1 LAGLL
6 LLVLSLFLFLQT
18 PYAQKK
24 LLKIVTNT
32 FSQKIH
38 STFTIGSLNIDFFN
52 RVRLNKVYIQ
62 DLHGDT
68 LLYANSIT
76 AVIAPSMLFHKK
88 VELKRIML
96 NKADV
101 RFSTDAK
108 HVFNLQFIID
118 AFTSKSADT
127 TSTSKWQVQF
137 KKVILSD
144 SKFRYSKYPIEK
156 KGLGINFTDLNIVY
170 LNLTTSDFQFRHDT
184 VMFNIERLTAVEHSG
199 FFLKKLSA
207 KFSLSRH
214 FMKYDDVHFV
224 TANSEVDAPRVDF
237 LFKSFALFS
246 ENFLKNVSL
255 LGEIKPS
262 KVNVADIAYFAP
274 ALWGLHHTV
283 NFSGRVTGPV
293 AEMRCKDI
301 KASIGEVT
309 HVEGNF
315 DLTGL
320 PNIFETF
327 IFADFKRLSVNV
339 SDLETFHEGFRKRPV
354 TFPDIL
360 NKFGTVNYKGNFS
373 GFITD
378 FVAYGHFTT
387 ALGNLSSDVSLK
399 PGTDKTLQFK
409 GRIITDGFNVGVI
422 AGAAD
427 KLGKVSMSADAE
439 GFFKKGKLTAT
450 LQAAI
455 SNLQANGYN
464 YTNIKANGNFDDKQ
478 FEGSVEVNDPNLKL
492 DFKGDVDFDK
502 QLPEF
507 HFVSDINANLYPLKL
522 TKADTTLTL
531 QSKVKA
537 NFKGKNFDEIVGNI
551 QISDLFVRHKNH
563 EAKIGNISLSATNEN
578 NTRQLRL
585 RSDPV
590 NADLTGEYTFSQL
603 GTEWNR
609 VLNRYI
615 PSMTDNQKL
624 WVVTAKVPQ
633 YMQRSPKVSL
643 QAPAESGNIELDA
656 IFNNTDSIFG
666 FFAPSMKMARQSHI
680 KGTYNGHSGQLSLT
694 GDLPYLKISENLF
707 RKINIDSYGD
717 ASKFNLNIIS
727 NCLVVGYDTVINQLT
742 IKNQLRR
749 DTGKWNVRWMEPT
762 DSSKISNVNA
772 YTFFSHEGNNYI
784 TKIAIEPGNV
794 LFNDSIW
801 SIERSKVII
810 DTSGIDFRNMAFR
823 RTNQSISLFGK
834 ISANPNDT
842 LHFIFNNLN
851 IRFLSMFVKNKDI
864 NFDGKLFGNARLN
877 NLYTKPAF
885 QCDMKVQD
893 FKFNKEALGDAYIIS
908 QWDEISKQLAIS
920 SYIQRGNLKTIS
932 LKGFYYPP
940 THNLSFITHF
950 EKTKLNVLN
959 PFVKGIFSN
968 ISGVATGDASIEGT
982 LNQPRINGNLKLQ
995 KNSFKVDYLNT
1006 TYDFTGNLVIQDN
1019 TFILPKTKI
1028 YDSFGNS
1035 SDVSL
1040 TVANNYLKD
1049 FQLDVQIE
1057 PNNFACLN
1065 TTEENNAQF
1074 YGSAFATGKVHIYGP
1089 VNQLTMDIFAKTDKK
1104 TKIYIPLNHQ
1114 SEAKSNDFVTFIT
1127 KQQSSVVDDPLA
1139 NSHQSKYSV
1148 NTNGLMLNFTL
1159 EVTPD
1164 AELQLIFD
1172 KKVGDIIRG
1181 RGNGNI
1187 SMEINTAGNFHMY
1200 GNYKIKEGEYLFT
1213 LKNVIN
1219 KRLTIEE
1226 NGSIQWTGNPTDADL
1241 DLTAVYK
1248 VKTSLADYLGSSSTG
1263 EYSRRMPIDCK
1274 LQMQGKLSSPAIHYS
1289 IELPS
1294 ADEETKT
1301 RLRTALSNEGELNK
1315 QFLSLLIFNTFYS
1328 NNERMAAT
1336 GSSAGLGSSAS
1347 MALPSEFLSNQL
1359 SNWLSQA
1366 TDKFDVG
1373 VNYRPG
1379 DELTTQQLEVAL
1391 STHLFDDRVTISTN
1405 IGQAGQSTT
1414 TTTNKQAND
1423 IVGDFLLDYKVTE
1436 SGKLHLKAFNRSNDQ
1451 LLYEQTPYTQGFG
1464 VFYKEEFNNFGDLF
1478 RRKKKAKNDTIKTQD
1493 KTPVS
1498 ESLEKPE
1505 DKSKQP
1511 VNNDSIPPPKA
1522 IIPATDESKTER
1534 K

>member
-1 LAGLL
+1 MY
-6 LLVLSLFLFLQT
+6 V
-18 PYAQKK
+18 
-24 LLKIVTNT
+24 
-32 FSQKIH
+32 
-38 STFTIGSLNIDFFN
+38 
-52 RVRLNKVYIQ
+52 Q

-68 LLYANSIT
+68 LLYANNIT
-76 AVIAPSMLFHKK
+76 AVIAPSMLFHHK
-88 VELKRIML
+88 VELKRIVL

-101 RFSTDAK
+101 RFCTDTA
-108 HVFNLQFIID
+108 HIFNIQFIID
-118 AFTSKSADT
+118 AFASKSTDT
-127 TSTSKWQVQF
+127 TTTSKWKVQF
-137 KKVILSD
+137 KRVILND
-144 SKFRYSKYPIEK
+144 SKFRYRKYPLEK
-156 KGLGINFTDLNIVY
+156 RELGINFTDLNVIY
-170 LNLTTSDFQFRHDT
+170 LNLATSDFQFRHDT
-184 VMFNIERLTAVEHSG
+184 VMFNIDRLTAVERSG
-199 FFLKKLSA
+199 FFLKKLKA
-207 KFSLSRH
+207 KFSLSKH

-224 TANSEVDAPRVDF
+224 TANSEVDAPKVDF

-255 LGEIKPS
+255 LGEINPS

-283 NFSGRVTGPV
+283 NFSGRVTGPI

-327 IFADFKRLSVNV
+327 IFADFKRLSVDV
-339 SDLETFHEGFRKRPV
+339 ADLETFHEGFRKRPV
-354 TFPDIL
+354 VFPDIL

-387 ALGNLSSDVSLK
+387 ALGNLSSDISLK
-399 PGTDKTLQFK
+399 PGTDKSLQFK
-409 GRIITDGFNVGVI
+409 GRIITDGFNIGVI

-427 KLGKVSMSADAE
+427 KLGKISMSADAE
-439 GFFKKGKLTAT
+439 GFVKRGKLTAT
-450 LQAAI
+450 VQAAI

-464 YTNIKANGNFDDKQ
+464 YTNIKANGNLDDKQ
-478 FEGSVEVNDPNLKL
+478 FEGTVAVNDPNLKL
-492 DFKGDVDFDK
+492 DFHGDVNFDK

-507 HFVSDINANLYPLKL
+507 HFVSDINANLFPLNLSK
-522 TKADTTLTL
+522 TDTTLTL
-531 QSKVKA
+531 QSKINA
-537 NFKGKNFDEIVGNI
+537 NFKGKDLDELVGNI
-551 QISDLFVRHKNH
+551 EVSDLFVKHKNH
-563 EAKIGNISLSATNEN
+563 EARIGKILLTATNDN
-578 NTRQLRL
+578 NARQLYL
-585 RSDPV
+585 KSDPV
-590 NADLTGEYTFSQL
+590 NAELTGEYTFSQL
-603 GTEWNR
+603 GIEWNKM
-609 VLNRYI
+609 LSRYI
-615 PSMTDNQKL
+615 PSMADNKKL
-624 WVVTAKVPQ
+624 WLVTTKAPQ
-633 YMQRSPKVSL
+633 YMQRSSRISMQKPPL
-643 QAPAESGNIELDA
+643 PGNIRLEA

-666 FFAPSMKMARQSHI
+666 FFAPTIKMAKQSHI
-680 KGTYNGHSGQLSLT
+680 KGMYNGHSGQLSLT
-694 GDLPYLKISENLF
+694 GDLPYLKAGENLF
-707 RKINIDSYGD
+707 RKINIDSHGD
-717 ASKFNLNIIS
+717 ESNFNFNIKS
-727 NCLVVGYDTVINQLT
+727 NCLVMGYDTVINHLT
-742 IKNQLRR
+742 IKNQLKK
-749 DTGKWNVRWMEPT
+749 DTGKWVVRWEEPL
-762 DSSKISNVNA
+762 DSSKISNINA
-772 YTFFSHEGNNYI
+772 YTFFSREGNNYI
-784 TKIAIEPGNV
+784 MKIAVEPGNV

-801 SIERSKVII
+801 TVERSKVII
-810 DTSGIDFRNMAFR
+810 DTSGIDFRNVAFR
-823 RTNQSISLFGK
+823 HSDQNVGLFGK
-834 ISANPNDT
+834 ISLNPEDT
-842 LHFIFNNLN
+842 LHLSFNNLN

-864 NFDGKLFGNARLN
+864 GFDGKLFGNAKLN

-885 QCDMKVQD
+885 QCDIKVQD

-908 QWDEISKQLAIS
+908 EWDEISKQLAIS
-920 SYIQRGNLKTIS
+920 SYIQRGNLKTVS

-940 THNLSFITHF
+940 SHNLSFVAHL

-968 ISGVATGDASIEGT
+968 ILGVATGDASIEGT
-982 LNQPRINGNLKLQ
+982 LTQPHINGNLKLQ

-1040 TVANNYLKD
+1040 TASNNYLKD
-1049 FQLDVQIE
+1049 FQLDVQID
-1057 PNNFACLN
+1057 PKNFACLN

-1104 TKIYIPLNHQ
+1104 TKIYIPLNRQ
-1114 SEAKSNDFVTFIT
+1114 SEAKSNDFVTFINR
-1127 KQQSSVVDDPLA
+1127 QQQNIVDDPLA
-1139 NSHQSKYSV
+1139 NKQSSYSV

-1172 KKVGDIIRG
+1172 KKVGDVIRG

-1219 KRLTIEE
+1219 KRLTVME
-1226 NGSIQWTGNPTDADL
+1226 NGSIQWTGNPVDADL

-1248 VKTSLADYLGSSSTG
+1248 VKTSLADYLGSSATG
-1263 EYSRRMPIDCK
+1263 EYSRRMPVDCN
-1274 LQMQGKLSSPAIHYS
+1274 LQMQGKLSSPTIHYS
-1289 IELPS
+1289 IDLPS

-1315 QFLSLLIFNTFYS
+1315 QFLSLLILNSFYPS
-1328 NNERMAAT
+1328 SERMSAT
-1336 GSSAGLGSSAS
+1336 GSSGGLGSSAS

-1366 TDKFDVG
+1366 TDKLDIG

-1414 TTTNKQAND
+1414 TVTSKQAND

-1464 VFYKEEFNNFGDLF
+1464 VFYKEEFNNFGELF
-1478 RRKKKAKNDTIKTQD
+1478 RRKKKAKNDTIKMQD
-1493 KTPVS
+1493 KAPVPP
-1498 ESLEKPE
+1498 LEKPE
-1505 DKSKQP
+1505 SNSGQP
-1511 VNNDSIPPPKA
+1511 ISNDTIPQPKA
-1522 IIPATDESKTER
+1522 ILPATTGENKTDR